1 MSAEKNKTGSV
12 KGKIIIASVLACFA
26 LFLAWSTSKEA
37 FKTVLNSFDRITA
50 PNDKIRLI
58 NEISVSIA
66 RLNQGQ
72 KAIVSK
78 KSDKYNEF
86 LVQAKKLDQKID
98 TLRSFYPDRPYQ
110 VKRLNTLK
118 KLLDERDKLY
128 IDYLNV
134 RSGLIDYKSFES
146 QVESLNHMVNQSAL
160 QNDSVVTTSV
170 KKTATTT
177 FYPATLPKVKKTER
191 QGFFKRLFGKKDDN
205 NQEELGKEEETSKP
219 FSVVDSVF
227 NIKQDTIALAMRDS
241 MLKSVGRT
249 IQHMERAQQTNSAM
263 FVRKETMLNKASTK
277 IIGQAQLI
285 LKKIENEA
293 ITQANASNK
302 SARRVVKNSIER
314 IGLIML
320 LFFALICVLVYLI
333 LRDVS
338 RINRYRQQI
347 EAAKEEAEY
356 HALAKHRFLSN
367 MSHEIRTP
375 LQSILG
381 YAELVKKQQG
391 LQPENIDA
399 IYSSSHHLLHI
410 VNEVLDYNRI
420 ISGKFTFT
428 REAFDVQQVL
438 NEVVSV
444 LRPQANNKEI
454 LLKCFYEPQGTNA
467 VYGDPFRLKQVLFNL
482 AGNAIKFTSQG
493 EVCINVTAVDYGD
506 NIGFR
511 FDVTDTGNGLSRND
525 INRIFNEFEQAGD
538 EKEAKKGTGLGLAI
552 SKQLIELQG
561 GQLSVKSQLGQ
572 GSCFTIEQVFDKA
585 PAQSIAI
592 PDDVKSDEIS
602 YPAKVWIVD
611 DDPFILDLTKQLCR
625 EHGIQCQGFN
635 SPSEILNVPWDNEVG
650 ILFIDIR
657 MPEMS
662 GIELCHLMRSRVA
675 PGTLIYA
682 LTAQVMADENQ
693 GVLKG
698 GFDGILSKPFTE
710 NGLITLLKSHVSK
723 KPAQESAFDPRAI
736 ERMTFG
742 DPEVMVKV
750 LNRFIEDSQHD
761 IDELRRAAKKQDVPV
776 TNLLLHRI
784 AGRTAQFGEK
794 QLSQRFRVIEI
805 RLNATNI
812 LTTET
817 VYEILLL
824 CTHLHSFAERVNN
837 YNVRRGTAI

>member
-12 KGKIIIASVLACFA
+12 KGKIVIASVLACFA
-26 LFLAWSTSKEA
+26 LFLAWSTSKDA

-66 RLNQGQ
+66 RLNQVQ
-72 KAIVSK
+72 KAFFSK

-98 TLRSFYPDRPYQ
+98 TLKSFYPDKPYQ

-118 KLLDERDKLY
+118 RLLDERDKLY

-146 QVESLNHMVNQSAL
+146 QVESLNQMVNQSAL
-160 QNDSVVTTSV
+160 QNDSVITTSV

-177 FYPATLPKVKKTER
+177 FYPGTLPKIKKTEK
-191 QGFFKRLFGKKDDN
+191 QGFFKRLFGKK
-205 NQEELGKEEETSKP
+205 EEENNEQISKDEEISKP
-219 FSVVDSVF
+219 FSVVDSVL
-227 NIKQDTIALAMRDS
+227 NVKQDTLALAMRDS

-249 IQHMERAQQTNSAM
+249 IQHMERAQQTNSAL
-263 FVRKETMLNKASTK
+263 FVRKETMLNRASSK

-285 LKKIENEA
+285 LKKIEKEA
-293 ITQANASNK
+293 ITQANVSNK
-302 SARRVVKNSIER
+302 SARQVVKNSIER

-320 LFFALICVLVYLI
+320 LFFALICLLVYLI

-338 RINRYRQQI
+338 RINKYRLQI

-420 ISGKFTFT
+420 ISGKFTLT
-428 REAFDVQQVL
+428 KEAFDVQQVL

-444 LRPQANNKEI
+444 LRPQANSKEI
-454 LLKCFYEPQGTNA
+454 LFKCFYEPPCTDA

-482 AGNAIKFTSQG
+482 TGNAIKFTSRG
-493 EVCINVTAVDYGD
+493 EVCINATAVDYGD

-511 FDVTDTGNGLSRND
+511 FDVTDTGNGLSRKD

-552 SKQLIELQG
+552 SKQLVELQG
-561 GQLSVKSQLGQ
+561 GNLSVKSQPGQ
-572 GSCFTIEQVFDKA
+572 GSCFTVELTFDKA
-585 PAQSIAI
+585 PAHILSIDEA
-592 PDDVKSDEIS
+592 VKGNEIS
-602 YPAKVWIVD
+602 YPAKIWIVD
-611 DDPFILDLTKQLCR
+611 DDPFILDLTKQLCH
-625 EHGIQCQGFN
+625 EHSVQCQGFN
-635 SPSEILNVPWDNEVG
+635 SPSEILNVPWDDDVE

-662 GIELCHLMRSRVA
+662 GIELCHLMRSRIA

-682 LTAQVMADENQ
+682 LTAQVMPEENQ
-693 GVLKG
+693 NVLKG

-710 NGLITLLKSHVSK
+710 NGLLTLLKNHTPK
-723 KPAQESAFDPRAI
+723 KQTEEPALDLKAVEK
-736 ERMTFG
+736 MTFG
-742 DPEVMVKV
+742 DPEVMAKV
-750 LNRFIEDSQHD
+750 LNRFIEDSQND
-761 IDELRRAAKKQDVPV
+761 IDVLRHAIKKQDIPTV
-776 TNLLLHRI
+776 NLLLHRI

-794 QLSQRFRVIEI
+794 QLSQRFRTIEI
-805 RLNATNI
+805 RMNATNI

-817 VYEILLL
+817 TYQVLLL
-824 CTHLHSFAERVNN
+824 CTHLHSFTERVNN
-837 YNVRRGTAI
+837 YNVRRGAAI